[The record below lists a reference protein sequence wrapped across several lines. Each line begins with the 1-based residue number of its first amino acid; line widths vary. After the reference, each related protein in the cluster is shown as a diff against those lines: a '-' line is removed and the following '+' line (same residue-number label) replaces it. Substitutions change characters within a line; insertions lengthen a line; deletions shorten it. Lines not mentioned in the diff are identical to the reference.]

1 MRRGEVWWMEEPPP
15 IKRRPVLIV
24 QRDETVQVR
33 DQVVVALVTSSRR
46 GLATEVELD
55 ERDGMSKPCV
65 VNLDVLQ
72 TVPKRK
78 LTEAK
83 ATLSVRKMQQVKAA
97 LLFALGLD

>member
-1 MRRGEVWWMEEPPP
+1 MRRGEVWWLEEPPP

-33 DQVVVALVTSSRR
+33 DQVVVALVTSSCR

-55 ERDGMSKPCV
+55 EQDGMTKPCV
-65 VNLDVLQ
+65 VNLDALQ
-72 TVPKRK
+72 TVPKRR
-78 LTEAK
+78 LTEAQT
-83 ATLSVRKMQQVKAA
+83 TLSARRMQQVKAA